1 MEGFNQ
7 EFLTTLET
15 QMKREFVGGLNQELL
30 YILGTYLR
38 FVLHFSIQTFM
49 REEGNLFHPCDQIKY
64 I

>member
-49 REEGNLFHPCDQIKY
+49 RPN
-64 I
+64 